1 MPADPNYTP
10 VLVKIP
16 LTFDLSNIDVQL
28 FGQSFTISGNVIVVT
43 DPIMTTSFY
52 NADATTAWIEYK
64 QDISENNFRAQI
76 KDQSSAIAIE
86 DDIKAAVYLT
96 DGSTYDV
103 TRKGIKNLDAS
114 AIFQDGGDW
123 DKYHSLQDFIL
134 SYFADKILGHPGA
147 LAAISNDASIRT
159 KVSQQFPV
167 ILQQLRD
174 FGEDE
179 DKIKLIVQQI
189 MNQDLRRFDTD
200 EKGVYEPLRWYDG
213 DRVHVQIALL
223 ENTYSLKTP
232 ASDPSSVS
240 GGIIDAAQNSYSQNS
255 GNPVSSTPDYYVLEF
270 TLRDPEL

>member
-1 MPADPNYTP
+1 MPADTEYTP

-16 LTFDLSNIDVQL
+16 LTFDLSNIDVEL
-28 FGQSFTISGNVIVVT
+28 FGQSFTISGNVIIVT
-43 DPIMTTSFY
+43 KPISPLSFY
-52 NADATTAWIEYK
+52 NADAATAWIEYK

-96 DGSTYDV
+96 AGSTYDINN
-103 TRKGIKNLDAS
+103 KGVKNLDAS
-114 AIFQDGGDW
+114 AVFQDGGDW
-123 DKYHSLQDFIL
+123 GKYHSLQDFVL

-147 LAAISNDASIRT
+147 LAAISNDSSIRA
-159 KVSQQFPV
+159 KVTQQFPI

-174 FGEDE
+174 FDE
-179 DKIKLIVQQI
+179 DKIKVIVQQI

-223 ENTYSLKTP
+223 QNTYSLKTP

-240 GGIIDAAQNSYSQNS
+240 GGIINSAQGSYSQNS